1 MPFNMI
7 GSIFNGIL
15 GNLSTQQANEANM
28 RLARY
33 NNQWQQ
39 QENERAFQ
47 RDLQMWDMQNQYNS
61 PAAQRARIEAAGGNA
76 MLAFGNG
83 VNVTSGNATNAP
95 SLKPAT
101 AITPNITPYTGWNLG
116 SNTLGEN
123 IQRMI
128 LLKGQKDMQ
137 DADLAIKQQE
147 ARGKGIENDI
157 LSGTKDYQIEAAQE
171 DARKKKNDNDFF
183 EETKAI
189 AKDIMM
195 NDKKIGDKSITK
207 LSKEIDN
214 LETQHDLLKLEY
226 QAKEILN
233 TKEFIYFDRV
243 IMPLLNLFVPLAAK
257 GLENIKLPGLPNL
270 PKFKD

>member
-7 GSIFNGIL
+7 GSIVSGIL
-15 GNLSTQQANEANM
+15 GNVATAQANVANM
-28 RLARY
+28 RLAQY

-101 AITPNITPYTGWNLG
+101 AITPNITPYTGWNIG

-123 IQRMI
+123 IQRMV

-137 DADLAIKQQE
+137 DADLAIKKEE
-147 ARGKGIENDI
+147 ARNKGILNDI
-157 LSGTKDYQIEAAQE
+157 LSGTKDYQIDSARE
-171 DARKKKNDNDFF
+171 DLRKKINDNQFF
-183 EETKAI
+183 EETKQTAI
-189 AKDIMM
+189 DIMKNEM
-195 NDKKIGDKSITK
+195 NIGKGTLAKLTYELSI
-207 LSKEIDN
+207 LSNEKE
-214 LETQHDLLKLEY
+214 LSDLRTEAMRLLDSK
-226 QAKEILN
+226 Q
-233 TKEFIYFDRV
+233 FIIFDR
-243 IMPLLNLFVPLAAK
+243 IILPLVETF
-257 GLENIKLPGLPNL
+257 LPISTEARGWRSLM
-270 PKFKD
+270 KK